1 MDIKGLGTKIKKT
14 VSKFKYAVVILLIGV
29 GLLLIPEKSKSETIT
44 ENVQA
49 QNIQT
54 FETTELVE
62 ILQSIQGAG
71 KVKVLLSIATGEKT
85 LYQTDSDVT
94 TGSDSNSTRVET
106 VIVTDA
112 QRSEAGLISQINPP
126 SYLGAIVVCE
136 GADSAS
142 VRFAVTQ
149 AVAKITGLG
158 SDNICVLKMES

>member
-1 MDIKGLGTKIKKT
+1 MDKWLGSKIKST
-14 VSKFKYAVVILLIGV
+14 LSKYKYAAVILLIGIV
-29 GLLLIPEKSKSETIT
+29 LLLIPQKNKSTPIAEPAQK
-44 ENVQA
+44 

-54 FETTELVE
+54 FETKELVE

-71 KVKVLLSIATGEKT
+71 RVRVLLSIASGEKT
-85 LYQTDSDVT
+85 LYQTNTDVNT
-94 TGSDSNSTRVET
+94 SGDSNSTKQET

-112 QRSEAGLISQINPP
+112 ERTETGLINQVNPP
-126 SYLGAIVVCE
+126 TYLGAIVVCE

-158 SDNICVLKMES
+158 SDSICVLKMES

>member
-1 MDIKGLGTKIKKT
+1 MDIKGLGTKIKNT